1 MNKFE
6 TKKLAVYKDL
16 INKSSIVLLYYLEEE
31 VEKALDN
38 YCRDNNITRKDISK
52 IFLIDAPDVF
62 TVICTPPK

>member
-6 TKKLAVYKDL
+6 TKKLGVYKDL